1 MQCYA
6 AHCVVLQPICNAT
19 DTLLFGYIISLLY
32 ANDITVNYCCYRV
45 LLEDSN
51 NTVAKEKERAPEK
64 LIITF
69 LNRPSI
75 RSINHQLTNICTE
88 ILPVTGGVIL
98 NSITTI
104 CFLTITD
111 QNHNKHM
118 YNHKYDKRVR
128 LDKLDQSILGTR
140 KSIYYIIWVM
150 SALIFLFPLIL
161 TTNKRSSNC
170 DI

>member
-1 MQCYA
+1 M
-6 AHCVVLQPICNAT
+6 
-19 DTLLFGYIISLLY
+19 SLVDAIDN
-32 ANDITVNYCCYRV
+32 ANDITVSCCCYRV
-45 LLEDSN
+45 LLEDSI

-75 RSINHQLTNICTE
+75 RLTINHQLTNICTE
-88 ILPVTGGVIL
+88 ILPVTGGVIP

-128 LDKLDQSILGTR
+128 LDKLDQSI
-140 KSIYYIIWVM
+140 WE
-150 SALIFLFPLIL
+150 PE
-161 TTNKRSSNC
+161 N
-170 DI
+170 